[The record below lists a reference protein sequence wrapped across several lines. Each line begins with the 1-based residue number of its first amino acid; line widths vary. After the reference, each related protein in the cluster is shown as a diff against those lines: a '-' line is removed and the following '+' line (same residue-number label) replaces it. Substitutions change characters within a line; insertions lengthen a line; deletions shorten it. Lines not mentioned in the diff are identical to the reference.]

1 MLSGGRSRL
10 QNRDMRDRN
19 VYVHCGSTH
28 SDVCNLQS
36 VRTDATGRPKGTS
49 SEAPGGNRGQ
59 NTVSPHVERHS
70 LEGARLLTD
79 RRVCGKR
86 PGALQQLQ
94 RKCEQT
100 RAGRGSGSHGAHG
113 AHSGAHGGAHGGLR
127 GLHGAHG
134 LTVGLTAGLT
144 GGSGA
149 RSAGAARRKQG

>member
-1 MLSGGRSRL
+1 MVLSGGRSRL

-127 GLHGAHG
+127 GSQRRGSQEE
-134 LTVGLTAGLT
+134 AGL
-144 GGSGA
+144 GKGFNLLK
-149 RSAGAARRKQG
+149 RDLFL